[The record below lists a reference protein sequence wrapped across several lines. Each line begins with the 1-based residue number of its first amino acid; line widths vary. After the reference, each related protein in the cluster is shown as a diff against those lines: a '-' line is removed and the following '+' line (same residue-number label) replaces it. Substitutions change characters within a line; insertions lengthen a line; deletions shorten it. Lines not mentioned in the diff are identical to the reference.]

1 MIKDSS
7 KIEILKR
14 LIDHLEEKGGIK
26 NCNHGIEFYQIIE
39 RSVIHVDNSER
50 QDLGNSN
57 LTSTHSM
64 SMPINVNNPIS
75 SFNYSIVFSQFV

>member
-7 KIEILKR
+7 EVEILKR

-26 NCNHGIEFYQIIE
+26 NCNYGIEFYQIIE
-39 RSVIHVDNSER
+39 WSVIHVDNSER

-57 LTSTHSM
+57 LTSNHSM